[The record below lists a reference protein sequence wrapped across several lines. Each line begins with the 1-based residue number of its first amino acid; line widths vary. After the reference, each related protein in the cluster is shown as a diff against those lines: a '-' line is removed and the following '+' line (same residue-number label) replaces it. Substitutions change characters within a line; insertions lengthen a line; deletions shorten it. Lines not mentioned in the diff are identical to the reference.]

1 MEIKRLSTDDKARK
15 INLDKVLHGTLAEIG
30 AGQEV
35 ARRFFLVGGAANTV
49 AKTISAYDM
58 AVSDAIYGPSDRYV
72 SRRRLESM
80 LDHEYELLLERLDA
94 KRGETN
100 SFFAFADTVAA
111 RSYSRKEE
119 GQGWL
124 GVRFQTAP
132 RSEPNDIIIHVRMLD
147 AENTREQEALGIVGV
162 NLLYGAYYLRESPDE
177 LIRSLLDDLT
187 HDRIEIDMIRFVGPA
202 FNHLDPRLMSLKLVE
217 LGLTEAAMFTAEG
230 EAVQPGEVLYGR
242 PVLVLRGNFRPVTN
256 TIMDMLAYAEEQFAR
271 EGGDEAKPVV
281 LMEMTLR
288 NLSGDT
294 GIDPQDFL
302 ARAEILEALGANV
315 LISNLAHYHSVAVY
329 LKAYTADRIGI
340 VVGVPALLS
349 VFDEKYYADL
359 EGGILEAFGRLFKS
373 RVQMLAYPAFD
384 PKGGGLITAES
395 AVVAPQLRNLYRHL
409 FENKMIVPIQRYDT
423 SRLGFFPRDVL
434 ALIQKGDPAWESRV
448 PAEVVKLI
456 KQRGYFGLPGGRA

>member
-1 MEIKRLSTDDKARK
+1 METKRLSTDDKARR
-15 INLDKVLHGTLAEIG
+15 INLDKVVHGTFAEIG

-94 KRGETN
+94 KRGEAN
-100 SFFAFADTVAA
+100 AFFAFADTVAA

-119 GQGWL
+119 GHGWL

-147 AENTREQEALGIVGV
+147 TENTREQEALGIVGV
-162 NLLYGAYYLRESPDE
+162 NLLYGAYYLRENPDE
-177 LIRSLLDDLT
+177 LIHSLVDDLT
-187 HDRIEIDMIRFVGPA
+187 RERIEIDMIRFAGPA

-217 LGLTEAAMFTAEG
+217 LGLTEAAMFTAAG
-230 EAVQPGEVLYGR
+230 ESVQPGEVLYGK

-271 EGGDEAKPVV
+271 GDGDAAKPLV
-281 LMEMTLR
+281 LMEMTLH
-288 NLSGDT
+288 NLSGDS

-302 ARAEILEALGANV
+302 ARAEILEALGATV

-329 LKAYTADRIGI
+329 LKAYTANRIGI
-340 VVGVPALLS
+340 IVGVPALLS
-349 VFDEKYYADL
+349 VFDEKYYGDL

-384 PKGGGLITAES
+384 PQGGGLITAES
-395 AVVAPQLRNLYRHL
+395 VAVAPPLRNLYRHL
-409 FENKMIVPIQRYDT
+409 LENKMIVPIQRYDT